1 MGQKIKTKNP
11 EQGQIITLSHSV
23 SYNLFMLGLNIYS
36 LIVMVGLITTRIGL
50 FPNEVLWRADFLV
63 CIVFLIDFLVNL
75 WRAPSKGDYFFRKGG
90 WLNLLGSIPTIPGL
104 FWTSFLRLARLNQLR
119 RIVKHLKGQD
129 PNAVFKETLQIPA
142 KTALLTMI
150 IAALV
155 LITIASLLILWVEKD
170 AADAEILTGADAFWW
185 SLATITTV
193 GYGDKVPVTYL
204 GRLVAL
210 VIMIFGIGIF
220 AVLTSFVASKVVRIQ
235 DDQEDIATVIREENA
250 ATREENARIR
260 AELAEIKELLK
271 RQEATNEDAER

>member
-1 MGQKIKTKNP
+1 
-11 EQGQIITLSHSV
+11 
-23 SYNLFMLGLNIYS
+23 
-36 LIVMVGLITTRIGL
+36 
-50 FPNEVLWRADFLV
+50 LV
-63 CIVFLIDFLVNL
+63 CIVFLIDFLANL
-75 WRAPSKGDYFFRKGG
+75 WRAPNKGDYFLRKGG
-90 WLNLLGSIPTIPGL
+90 WLNLLGSIPTMPGF

-119 RIVKHLKGQD
+119 QIVKHLKGQD
-129 PNAVFKETLQIPA
+129 RDEVVKETLQTPA

-155 LITIASLLILWVEKD
+155 LITVASLLILWVEKG

-185 SLATITTV
+185 SLVTVTTA
-193 GYGDKVPVTYL
+193 GYGDTVPVTYL

-210 VIMIFGIGIF
+210 VVMIFGIGIF

-271 RQEATNEDAER
+271 RQSTIDDDAA